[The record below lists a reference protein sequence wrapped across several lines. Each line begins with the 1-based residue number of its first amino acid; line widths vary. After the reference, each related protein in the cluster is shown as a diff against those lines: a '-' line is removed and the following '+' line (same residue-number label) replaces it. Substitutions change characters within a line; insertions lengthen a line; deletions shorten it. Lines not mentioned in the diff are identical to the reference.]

1 MMSRASSCWPYA
13 IFFSRNKIEKKNFW
27 REKYSLVKV
36 FSSSVEA
43 NIYIYKPNIDV
54 WEKENQQK

>member
-27 REKYSLVKV
+27 PEKFSLLKV
-36 FSSSVEA
+36 FSSSVET
-43 NIYIYKPNIDV
+43 NIYKPNIDV